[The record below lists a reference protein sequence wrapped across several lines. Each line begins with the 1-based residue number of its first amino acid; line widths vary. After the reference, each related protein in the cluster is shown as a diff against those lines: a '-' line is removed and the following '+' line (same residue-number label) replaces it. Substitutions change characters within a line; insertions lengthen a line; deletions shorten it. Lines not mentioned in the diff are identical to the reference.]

1 MASFQTLILS
11 ESYLGI
17 KRPKAAPNRRK
28 RRLVH
33 PWNRLKPDASDR
45 GIHASLH
52 FWALDPEIALLEL
65 Y

>member
-11 ESYLGI
+11 GSYLGI

-28 RRLVH
+28 R
-33 PWNRLKPDASDR
+33 NRLKPDASDR